1 MLIEETGSVDRQ
13 SHGQLRRSFE
23 VKFTDSTVTSVEHR
37 LRTLSR
43 CYKVIVLDTSRVMK
57 MGIAEEFG
65 AVDGSRRKVL
75 GDS

>member
-1 MLIEETGSVDRQ
+1 M
-13 SHGQLRRSFE
+13 
-23 VKFTDSTVTSVEHR
+23 KFTDSTVTSVEHR

-43 CYKVIVLDTSRVMK
+43 CSKVIVLDTSRVMK